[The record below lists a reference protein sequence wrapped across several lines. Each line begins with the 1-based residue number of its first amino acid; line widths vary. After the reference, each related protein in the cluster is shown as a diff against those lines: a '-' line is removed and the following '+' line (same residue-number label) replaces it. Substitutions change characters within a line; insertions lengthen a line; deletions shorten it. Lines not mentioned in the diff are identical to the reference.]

1 MAAAESGRLILV
13 CLTHAP
19 VHANLMR
26 AYRTAYLRRRPDADC
41 IWLAPQSFAKSVPDN
56 DRHVPVGADRRS
68 RGAALATLRRI
79 LQLDADAV
87 AGGLPASGH
96 SHVFVQSTHPLNS
109 LLIWRLRR
117 ALGPVDV
124 HYYLHEPGTLRLKL
138 ARGDGLALS
147 LAVTA
152 SHHLDLRAANR
163 FYVSNA
169 AARERALRSY
179 RIPGLESRCDL
190 LPLPFPDLVPDWTPP
205 RGNTAPHLLMLG
217 RADER
222 RCLDVFLGLARHAAR
237 ERPTWRFTILSSSPV
252 GVDDAL
258 RLLPNL
264 QLRVGQPYSDAQ
276 MTAALGAA
284 THVFNLFRIT
294 YTQSGVTPVAL
305 MHGVP
310 VIASTWERSPEL
322 ENLGCIYVDDI
333 PPPDRLLALIE
344 RAPSS
349 DARGLRDFYLRHHDA
364 AQVSLP
370 ESALNG

>member
-26 AYRTAYLRRRPDADC
+26 AYRTAYLRRRPDTDC
-41 IWLAPQSFAKSVPDN
+41 IWLAPQSFADSVPDV
-56 DRHVPVGADRRS
+56 DRHVPVGAGRRD
-68 RGAALATLRRI
+68 RGAGLDQLRQV

-87 AGGLPASGH
+87 AGGPLVPART
-96 SHVFVQSTHPLNS
+96 HVFVQSTHPLNS
-109 LLIWRLRR
+109 LLIFRLRR
-117 ALGPVDV
+117 ALGQIDV

-147 LAVTA
+147 VAVTV

-169 AARERALRSY
+169 AARERAMSSY

-190 LPLPFPDLVPDWTPP
+190 LPLPFPDLVPDWSPP
-205 RGNTAPHLLMLG
+205 LANTAPHLLMLG

-222 RCLDVFLGLARHAAR
+222 RCLDVFLGLARLAAR

-252 GVDDAL
+252 AIDDSL
-258 RLLPNL
+258 NQLPNL
-264 QLRVGQPYSDAQ
+264 QLQAGQAYSDAQ
-276 MTAALGAA
+276 MSAALRAA

-310 VIASTWERSPEL
+310 VIAATWERSPEL
-322 ENLGCIYVDDI
+322 ESLGCIYVDDI
-333 PPPDRLLALIE
+333 PQPDRLLDIIGL
-344 RAPSS
+344 APKVKPQ
-349 DARGLRDFYLRHHDA
+349 GLRAFYLRHHDA

-370 ESALNG
+370 ESALNE